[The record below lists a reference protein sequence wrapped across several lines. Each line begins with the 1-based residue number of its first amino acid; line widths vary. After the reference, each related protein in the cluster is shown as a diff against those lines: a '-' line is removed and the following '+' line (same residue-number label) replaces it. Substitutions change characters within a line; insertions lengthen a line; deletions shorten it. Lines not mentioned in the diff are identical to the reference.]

1 MPKYSGAKYTT
12 GGVVHRGL
20 EKGAYVNQNEDT
32 LALEAIQ
39 KFIVLYRYLR
49 RYSRNLQCQGVR
61 GRELSTLRYLHEEG
75 PLTIGQISD
84 YMFISA
90 SSTSELIS
98 RMEEAGYVM
107 RRRSTVDSRVVFVEL
122 TPEGLQLA
130 DEMPTG
136 GIPLLRERI
145 KTLPHD
151 ELVLVDEAFSKLIGV
166 MEIDAQEYE

>member
-1 MPKYSGAKYTT
+1 ME
-12 GGVVHRGL
+12 GVCDAPQAFD
-20 EKGAYVNQNEDT
+20 KGTWMNQDAGN
-32 LALEAIQ
+32 LAMDAMQ

-75 PLTIGQISD
+75 PMTISQISA
-84 YMFISA
+84 YLFIST

-98 RMEEAGYVM
+98 RMEEAGYVA

-122 TPEGLQLA
+122 TPEGRQLS
-130 DEMPTG
+130 EETPTG
-136 GIPLLRERI
+136 GIPLLRERM

-151 ELVLVDEAFSKLIGV
+151 QLILIDEAFTNLIGV
-166 MEIDAQEYE
+166 MEIDAHEFE

>member
-1 MPKYSGAKYTT
+1 M
-12 GGVVHRGL
+12 L
-20 EKGAYVNQNEDT
+20 DKGAYVTQDSGM
-32 LALEAIQ
+32 LALEAVQ

-84 YMFISA
+84 YLFISV

-98 RMEEAGYVM
+98 RMEEAGYVV

-122 TPEGLQLA
+122 TFKGHQLA
-130 DEMPTG
+130 EETPTG

-145 KTLPHD
+145 KALPHD
-151 ELVLVDEAFSKLIGV
+151 ELVLIDEAFSRLIGV
-166 MEIDAQEYE
+166 MEIDAQDYE

>member
-1 MPKYSGAKYTT
+1 
-12 GGVVHRGL
+12 
-20 EKGAYVNQNEDT
+20 VNQDSGS
-32 LALEAIQ
+32 LALDTIQ

-49 RYSRNLQCQGVR
+49 RYSRKLQCQGVR

-84 YMFISA
+84 YLFISA

-98 RMEEAGYVM
+98 RMEEAGYVV

-122 TPEGLQLA
+122 TAEGQHLA
-130 DEMPTG
+130 DETPTG

-151 ELVLVDEAFSKLIGV
+151 QLILIDEAFTKLIGV
-166 MEIDAQEYE
+166 MEIDAQEFE